1 MTRNGN
7 CYDNAVMENLFGIL
21 KSEFFYKEEFE
32 SMEHYKTELDQYI
45 RYYKHTRIKKLKG
58 MSPRSDRVIR

>member
-1 MTRNGN
+1 
-7 CYDNAVMENLFGIL
+7 MENLFGIL

-58 MSPRSDRVIR
+58 MSPVQIPNSYPKGCLII